1 MEERKKVGEERKE
14 RGAKE
19 KEEKQGEKEETK
31 DGGWS
36 LKSLQRLCSPT
47 LHSEDEKA
55 G

>member
-1 MEERKKVGEERKE
+1 MREEGKERETKKRRKKNG
-14 RGAKE
+14 G
-19 KEEKQGEKEETK
+19 QEETK

-36 LKSLQRLCSPT
+36 WKSLQRLRSPT